1 MSSHSLEESE
11 KSANVRG
18 FRTLDSS
25 PSEMGMSKKTLEKLE
40 NQLTV
45 EDIMRLQDV
54 LMPPG
59 LKAFVPVNRKAFID
73 RLVTA
78 LGCGAEEEYGD
89 LFDRIDVTRDGFVDW
104 DKVTTFM
111 LLGHYEKEER
121 VKTSV
126 VPQWGDIVYLPSHH
140 KEPIQ
145 SIVHLTNSH
154 RYLSIS
160 KDGWMSVW
168 GENLKLQKTL
178 RVATDSVR
186 LRDLWVTSMIFM
198 ANVNKIAVAFTS
210 KEICFYDPNSK
221 EEFSWQYKL
230 HGLCHILI
238 CMHYWYNPED
248 GNEAI
253 LTFGDVSGEVNA
265 ICFTSA
271 LISLFERPV
280 TSTEEQETTV
290 AISWLE
296 LLRGTH
302 KCCFTLN
309 HKGHSKEWVRQVS
322 YFSNLEAFISCAT
335 TDINTI
341 VLGWKEKGTTTL
353 KVTAFHVTEG
363 VNAFDYHPGLNL
375 IASAAADHHIYLWN
389 PYLKSRPTGI
399 LRGHQ
404 ASVLTVQFSISRKQ
418 LFSFSKDKILR
429 IWDMHHQLCVQRLA
443 GIFPKPLEFQTI
455 LYFNELLGHLF
466 TTFNSQLTLLEM
478 KQEVGNCLTSHEK
491 PVTCVLYNSHFKQVI
506 SSDVGSTVIIW
517 MIETGQKLKQFTRCH
532 GNSEITTMA
541 LNDTETRLFTAS
553 VDGTVKIWDFNGH
566 CHHKLNAGMDQ
577 AAEISQILILKRSI
591 LILGWESKITVFR
604 MDTLTELLVQ
614 PSKWKGKAQHHNDI
628 LCAAFL
634 PPQTLATGSYDGE
647 IVIWNN
653 NSENASSR
661 FHPCLNQTLQLRSGK
676 LSAYYII
683 FLVSCRSIT
692 SRTEL
697 GHQVHFSIQSWLIYL
712 SLLNLIFLPSPHSDQ
727 QQDSQT
733 QGNVS
738 TGSSGS
744 PLFSADDED
753 NKYSYVITR
762 MFFLENRRNTLTTG
776 GANLVTCGASG
787 VVRFWNSFK
796 CQLLSE
802 FDAHADALSIVM
814 AVDKKNSFL
823 ITGDVNGCI
832 KIWNIEDYCLN
843 YSDVVMTQLPPMVAA
858 IQPHS
863 DCVNH
868 LETCTQDG
876 QLLILS
882 AAADCSL
889 VLSYISGSI
898 IGVFGQD
905 EHWRIGKCSPPP
917 VIKLPPKEEKT
928 PNQKPKRSK
937 VCPSVTIDDASLMEE
952 DIDSNSRV
960 DIWQTTVLGK
970 TFRESRIQRRPRP
983 QLCTWEKVQ
992 SPIGTFS
999 SLHMEDLE
1007 KIIDL
1012 TKPDFLQ
1019 NPHKYFDGKT
1029 EEDYNEKQIFPTAPE
1044 TLKVAFDEKSLFPKE
1059 LLDREKK
1066 INLLHKE
1073 DLNVIKAKANGDGPR
1088 LKARQL
1094 QEIAPEN
1101 KLGKR

>member
-25 PSEMGMSKKTLEKLE
+25 PSEMGMSKKSLEKLE

-45 EDIMRLQDV
+45 EDIMKLQDV

-59 LKAFVPVNRKAFID
+59 LKEFVPVNRKAFID

-230 HGLCHILI
+230 HGLCHTLI

-280 TSTEEQETTV
+280 TSAEEQETTV

-309 HKGHSKEWVRQVS
+309 HKGHSREWVRQVS

-389 PYLKSRPTGI
+389 PYLKVRPTGV

-532 GNSEITTMA
+532 GNSEITTMT

-661 FHPCLNQTLQLRSGK
+661 FHPCLNQTLQLRSG
-676 LSAYYII
+676 
-683 FLVSCRSIT
+683 
-692 SRTEL
+692 
-697 GHQVHFSIQSWLIYL
+697 
-712 SLLNLIFLPSPHSDQ
+712 
-727 QQDSQT
+727 
-733 QGNVS
+733 
-738 TGSSGS
+738 
-744 PLFSADDED
+744 
-753 NKYSYVITR
+753 
-762 MFFLENRRNTLTTG
+762 

-889 VLSYISGSI
+889 VLSYISGSV

-905 EHWRIGKCSPPP
+905 EHWRIGKRSPPP

>member
-11 KSANVRG
+11 KSENIRE
-18 FRTLDSS
+18 FRTLESS
-25 PSEMGMSKKTLEKLE
+25 PSEMEMSQKSLEKLE

-45 EDIMRLQDV
+45 EDVMKLQDAF
-54 LMPPG
+54 MPPD
-59 LKAFVPVNRKAFID
+59 LKVFVPVNRKAFID

-104 DKVTTFM
+104 DQVTTFM

-126 VPQWGDIVYLPSHH
+126 VPQWRDIVYFPSHH

-210 KEICFYDPNSK
+210 KEICFYDLNSK
-221 EEFSWQYKL
+221 EEFSCQNKL
-230 HGLCHILI
+230 HGLCHTLI

-253 LTFGDVSGEVNA
+253 LTFGDVCGEVNA
-265 ICFTSA
+265 ICFAAA

-290 AISWLE
+290 AISWQE

-302 KCCFTLN
+302 KCCFALN
-309 HKGHSKEWVRQVS
+309 HKGHNKEWVRQVS
-322 YFSNLEAFISCAT
+322 YFSNLEAFISCAAM
-335 TDINTI
+335 DINTI
-341 VLGWKEKGTTTL
+341 VLGWREKGTAAL
-353 KVTAFHVTEG
+353 KVTAFHVPEG

-375 IASAAADHHIYLWN
+375 IASAATDHHVYLWN
-389 PYLKSRPTGI
+389 PYVKSKPTGV

-455 LYFNELLGHLF
+455 LYFNEPLGHLF

-478 KQEVGNCLTSHEK
+478 KQEVGNCQTSHEK

-506 SSDVGSTVIIW
+506 SSDIGSTVTVW
-517 MIETGQKLKQFTRCH
+517 MIETGQKIKQFTGCH
-532 GNSEITTMA
+532 GHSEITTMA
-541 LNDTETRLFTAS
+541 LNGTETRLFTAS

-566 CHHKLNAGMDQ
+566 CHHKLNAGKDQ
-577 AAEISQILILKRSI
+577 AAEITQILILKRSI
-591 LILGWESKITVFR
+591 LILGWERYITVFR
-604 MDTLTELLVQ
+604 MDTLSELLVQ
-614 PSKWKGKAQHHNDI
+614 PSKWKGKARHHNDI

-661 FHPCLNQTLQLRSGK
+661 FHPCLNHTLRHRSEFKCPEDVIKQHLKVFSDQGEPIK
-676 LSAYYII
+676 GYKAKVY
-683 FLVSCRSIT
+683 VKQDATPVHCRS
-692 SRTEL
+692 RVVPCALKDKVEKEL
-697 GHQVHFSIQSWLIYL
+697 KRFE
-712 SLLNLIFLPSPHSDQ
+712 
-727 QQDSQT
+727 
-733 QGNVS
+733 
-738 TGSSGS
+738 
-744 PLFSADDED
+744 A
-753 NKYSYVITR
+753 
-762 MFFLENRRNTLTTG
+762 ENIIS

-787 VVRFWNSFK
+787 IVRFWNSFK

-802 FDAHADALSIVM
+802 FEAHADALSIVM
-814 AVDKKNSFL
+814 TVDKKNSYL

-843 YSDVVMTQLPPMVAA
+843 HRDVSMTQLPPMVAA
-858 IQPHS
+858 IQTHS

-868 LETCTQDG
+868 LETCTHNG

-882 AAADCSL
+882 ASVDCS
-889 VLSYISGSI
+889 VALSNISGSV

-905 EHWRIGKCSPPP
+905 ERWQIGKCSPPP
-917 VIKLPPKEEKT
+917 VIKMPTKEEKT
-928 PNQKPKRSK
+928 PTQKPMRSN
-937 VCPSVTIDDASLMEE
+937 VCPSMTMNKAPVIEE
-952 DIDSNSRV
+952 DIDPNSSM

-983 QLCTWEKVQ
+983 QLCTWDKIQ

-1007 KIIDL
+1007 KIIYL
-1012 TKPDFLQ
+1012 PKPDFLL
-1019 NPHKYFDGKT
+1019 NPHKYFDGKM

-1059 LLDREKK
+1059 LLDREEK

-1073 DLNVIKAKANGDGPR
+1073 DLNVTKAKTNGKGSR
-1088 LKARQL
+1088 LKGRQPH
-1094 QEIAPEN
+1094 EIAPGN
-1101 KLGKR
+1101 KL